1 MTKKGN
7 EFSLFLGCTI
17 PLKMPQLEKAFRD
30 VASILGVELKEMEGV
45 SCCPEPVSLQS
56 LNIDTWLTLGARNL
70 AIAEKMGLD
79 VLTICSGCYETLKT
93 VSVLLGED
101 PEHLKKINEILKKIN
116 YEYTG
121 KINVYHFVELFTQ
134 PEWLEKMK
142 NLTIKPLDDLNLA
155 VHYGC
160 HLVRPSKIMR
170 FDHPEKPERIDLIL
184 QTLGANTIEFATK
197 LECCGYCARLQE
209 EIGEKLV
216 EDKMTE
222 LCELEEE
229 VDALIAVC
237 PACVTQYDRK
247 EKIIARRTGKELD
260 IPVLYL
266 PEIMA
271 IALGVALEDLSL
283 STRSVKPNK
292 LIEKLTT

>member
-1 MTKKGN
+1 M
-7 EFSLFLGCTI
+7 EELALYLGCTI
-17 PLKMPQLEKAFRD
+17 PLKLPHLEKAFRD
-30 VASILGVELKEMEGV
+30 VASILDVKLKEMEGV

-56 LNIDTWLTLGARNL
+56 LNIDTWVTLGARNL

-79 VLTICSGCYETLKT
+79 ILTICSGCYETLKT
-93 VSVLLGED
+93 VSVLLEED
-101 PEHLKKINEILKKIN
+101 KKYLEKIDGILKKIN
-116 YEYTG
+116 YHYTG
-121 KINVYHFVELFTQ
+121 KTKVYHFVELFSQ
-134 PEWLEKMK
+134 PEWLEKLK
-142 NLTIKPLDDLNLA
+142 DLTVKPLDNLTLA

-160 HLVRPSKIMR
+160 HLVRPSKIMN
-170 FDHPEKPERIDLIL
+170 FDHPEKPEKIDIIL
-184 QTLGANTIEFATK
+184 QTLGAKTIDFANK
-197 LECCGYCARLQE
+197 LECCGFCARLQE

-237 PACVTQYDRK
+237 PACTTQYDRK
-247 EKIIARRTGKELD
+247 EKMISRKTGKELD

-266 PEIMA
+266 AEIMA
-271 IALGVALEDLSL
+271 IALGVDLQDLSL
-283 STRSVKPNK
+283 KNRSVRPNK

>member
-1 MTKKGN
+1 M
-7 EFSLFLGCTI
+7 EYAMFLGCTI
-17 PLKMPQLEKAFRD
+17 PLKLPHFEKAFRQ
-30 VASILGVELKEMEGV
+30 VANILNVKLKEMEGV
-45 SCCPEPVSLQS
+45 SCCPEPVAMQS
-56 LNIDTWLTLGARNL
+56 LNIDTWMALGARNL
-70 AIAEKMGLD
+70 SIAEKMGLD

-93 VSVLLGED
+93 VSVLLEED
-101 PEHLKKINEILKKIN
+101 REYLEKINGILKKIN
-116 YEYTG
+116 HRYTG
-121 KINVYHFVELFTQ
+121 KTKVYHFVEIFAQ
-134 PEWLEKMK
+134 PEWLNKIK
-142 NLTIKPLDDLNLA
+142 NLVVKPLDDLNLA

-170 FDHPEKPERIDLIL
+170 FDHPERPEKIDIIL
-184 QTLGANTIEFATK
+184 ETLGAKTIDFASK
-197 LECCGYCARLQE
+197 LECCGYCARLQD

-222 LCELEEE
+222 LCELEED

-247 EKIIARRTGKELD
+247 EKIISRRTGKDLD

-266 PEIMA
+266 PEMMA
-271 IALGVALEDLSL
+271 IALGIELEDLSL
-283 STRSVKPNK
+283 KNRSVKPTK

>member
-1 MTKKGN
+1 
-7 EFSLFLGCTI
+7 
-17 PLKMPQLEKAFRD
+17 MPHLEKAFRE
-30 VASILGVELKEMEGV
+30 VASVLDLKLKEMEGV

-70 AIAEKMGLD
+70 SIAEKMGLD

-93 VSVLLGED
+93 VSVLLEED
-101 PEHLKKINEILKKIN
+101 PGHREKINEILKKIN
-116 YEYTG
+116 HKYTG
-121 KINVYHFVELFTQ
+121 KTTVFHFVELFSQ
-134 PEWLEKMK
+134 PEWLDKLK
-142 NLTIKPLDDLNLA
+142 SLVVRPLDDLNLA

-160 HLVRPSKIMR
+160 HLIRPSKIMR
-170 FDHPEKPERIDLIL
+170 FDHPEKPEKIDIIL
-184 QTLGANTIEFATK
+184 QALGAKTLDFATK

-247 EKIIARRTGKELD
+247 EKIIARRTGKTLD

-266 PEIMA
+266 PELMA
-271 IALGVALEDLSL
+271 IALGIDMEELSL
-283 STRSVKPNK
+283 KQRSVKPDK
-292 LIEKLTT
+292 LIDKLTT

>member
-1 MTKKGN
+1 M
-7 EFSLFLGCTI
+7 EELALYLGCTI
-17 PLKMPQLEKAFRD
+17 PLKMPHLEKAFRD
-30 VASILGVELKEMEGV
+30 VASILDVKLKEMVGV

-56 LNIDTWLTLGARNL
+56 LNIDTWVTLGARNL
-70 AIAEKMGLD
+70 AIAEKMGLNI
-79 VLTICSGCYETLKT
+79 LTICSGCYETLKT
-93 VSVLLGED
+93 VSVLLEED
-101 PEHLKKINEILKKIN
+101 KKYLEKIDRILKKIN
-116 YEYTG
+116 YKYTG
-121 KINVYHFVELFTQ
+121 KTKVYHFVELFSQ
-134 PEWLEKMK
+134 PEWLEKLK
-142 NLTIKPLDDLNLA
+142 SLTVKPLDNLTLA

-160 HLVRPSKIMR
+160 HLIRPSKIMN
-170 FDHPEKPERIDLIL
+170 FDHPEKPEKIDIIL
-184 QTLGANTIEFATK
+184 KALGAKTIEFANK
-197 LECCGYCARLQE
+197 LECCGFCARLQE

-247 EKIIARRTGKELD
+247 EKLISRKTEKDLD

-271 IALGVALEDLSL
+271 IALGVDLQDLSL
-283 STRSVKPNK
+283 MNRSVRPNN
-292 LIEKLTT
+292 LIKKLTT

>member
-1 MTKKGN
+1 
-7 EFSLFLGCTI
+7 
-17 PLKMPQLEKAFRD
+17 MPHLEKAFRD
-30 VASILGVELKEMEGV
+30 VAGILDVKLKEMEGV

-56 LNIDTWLTLGARNL
+56 LNIDTWMALGARNL

-93 VSVLLGED
+93 VSVLLEED
-101 PEHLKKINEILKKIN
+101 EKYLEKINEILGKIN
-116 YEYTG
+116 YKYTG
-121 KINVYHFVELFTQ
+121 KTKVYHFVELFSQ
-134 PEWLEKMK
+134 PEWLEKIK
-142 NLTIKPLDDLNLA
+142 SLTVKPLDDLNLA

-160 HLVRPSKIMR
+160 HLVRPSKIMQ
-170 FDHPEKPERIDLIL
+170 FDHPERPEKIDIIL
-184 QTLGANTIEFATK
+184 EALGAKTVEFANK
-197 LECCGYCARLQE
+197 LECCGFCARLQE

-237 PACVTQYDRK
+237 PACTTQYDRK
-247 EKIIARRTGKELD
+247 EKIIARKTGKKLD
-260 IPVLYL
+260 IPILYL
-266 PEIMA
+266 AEIMA
-271 IALGVALEDLSL
+271 IALGVELEDLSL
-283 STRSVKPNK
+283 KQRSVKPNK

>member
-1 MTKKGN
+1 MD
-7 EFSLFLGCTI
+7 FAMFLGCNI
-17 PLKMPQLEKAFRD
+17 PLKQPNLEKAFRD
-30 VASILGVELKEMEGV
+30 ICSILGINLKEMEGV

-70 AIAEKMGLD
+70 AIAERMGLD
-79 VLTICSGCYETLKT
+79 VMTICSGCYETLKT
-93 VSVLLGED
+93 VSVLLEED
-101 PEHLKKINEILKKIN
+101 PEHKAKINSILSKIK
-116 YEYTG
+116 YEYKG
-121 KINVYHFVELFTQ
+121 DIKVWHMVELFSQ
-134 PEWLEKMK
+134 PEWLDKIK
-142 NLTIKPLDDLNLA
+142 QSLVKPLDDLTFA

-170 FDHPEKPERIDLIL
+170 FDHPEKPERIDVIL
-184 QTLGANTIEFATK
+184 KALGAKTIDFANK
-197 LECCGYCARLQE
+197 LECCGYCARLQD

-222 LCELEEE
+222 LCELEED

-247 EKIIARRTGKELD
+247 EKLIARKTGKELD
-260 IPVLYL
+260 LPVLYL

-271 IALGVALEDLSL
+271 VALGVSLEDVNLKQ
-283 STRSVKPNK
+283 RSVKPDK